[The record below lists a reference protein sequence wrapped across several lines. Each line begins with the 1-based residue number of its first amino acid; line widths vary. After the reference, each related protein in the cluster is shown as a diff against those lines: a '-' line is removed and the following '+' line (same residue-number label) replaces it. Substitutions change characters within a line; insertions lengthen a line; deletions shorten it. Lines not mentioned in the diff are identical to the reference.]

1 MDKEK
6 NGGYMVG
13 LRFLYRFIGVLWLI
27 FGGLILLLVAA
38 YLIAFKLTDNYM
50 LQVIPPALDSAI
62 APLLRHVSPGIQQA
76 AGIGFGLFCTAIGMG
91 LVTLRGWARTIGVAC
106 HFIMGLAILVIMFV
120 LYHSMTTLSN
130 LGILFPASWFKSLFI
145 TFFLISMGLLALS
158 FQLSTHSAIETFS
171 GHVPT
176 PPPMPPVNCP
186 TCGGFL
192 DLEKARCPKCDT
204 ELEQPNIPNRARL
217 ANLEKDQEFSVST
230 RRQTLVGRG
239 DPNLEIPLE
248 DPAVSA
254 DHAMIEFVAGHF
266 YLHARKDTNGTYVN
280 GMNNRIR
287 DIEIKNN
294 DEVIFGRSRFRFIV
308 E

>member
-1 MDKEK
+1 MI
-6 NGGYMVG
+6 G
-13 LRFLYRFIGVLWLI
+13 LRFLYRFIGFIWLI

-38 YLIAFKLTDNYM
+38 YLIAYKITDNYM
-50 LQVIPPALDSAI
+50 LQVIPPALAGVI
-62 APLLRHVSPGIQQA
+62 APLLRNVSPGIQQV
-76 AGIGFGLFCTAIGMG
+76 AGLGFGLFCIVIGMG

-120 LYHSMTTLSN
+120 LYHSMTTLGI
-130 LGILFPASWFKSLFI
+130 LGILLPASWSKALLIIFS
-145 TFFLISMGLLALS
+145 LISMGLLALS

-186 TCGGFL
+186 TCGGLL
-192 DLEKARCPKCDT
+192 DLEKARCPKCDA
-204 ELEQPNIPNRARL
+204 ELEQPIIPNRAKL
-217 ANLEKDQEFSVST
+217 TNLEKDQEFSVST

-239 DPNLEIPLE
+239 NPNLEIPL
-248 DPAVSA
+248 DDLAVSA

-280 GMNNRIR
+280 GMDNRIR

-294 DEVIFGRSRFRFIV
+294 DEIIFGRSRFRFIV